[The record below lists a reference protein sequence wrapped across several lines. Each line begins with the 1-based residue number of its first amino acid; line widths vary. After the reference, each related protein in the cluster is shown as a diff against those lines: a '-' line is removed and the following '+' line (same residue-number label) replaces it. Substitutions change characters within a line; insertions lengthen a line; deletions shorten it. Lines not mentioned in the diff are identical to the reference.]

1 MDSLVRNTLSSPI
14 STDFEEYSTPLEQEA
29 SKTVLSEPLQTIPA
43 KSPLQRNSNL
53 HLTQKKYIDH
63 EVKVC

>member
-1 MDSLVRNTLSSPI
+1 MDLLVRNTLSSPI
-14 STDFEEYSTPLEQEA
+14 STDFEYSTPLEQEA

-63 EVKVC
+63 EVKVR